1 MRQHADRIEPDVA
14 PQLEPEFVA
23 DAVLHRS
30 LQAGGGEKLGEPRDI
45 LADCAGGLAER
56 KLIAVDVL
64 DDAGRHDF
72 SCGSWAPN
80 ARSGPSSRH
89 CRPPGSM
96 LSSVEFS

>member
-1 MRQHADRIEPDVA
+1 MRQRADRIETDVA

-23 DAVLHRS
+23 DAGLHRS

-64 DDAGRHDF
+64 DDAWRYDF
-72 SCGSWAPN
+72 SCGIDDAADRAFGAQLPPL
-80 ARSGPSSRH
+80 PSAGVDAFER
-89 CRPPGSM
+89 
-96 LSSVEFS
+96 